1 MLLLLR
7 KVRVIVRLVNAIVT
21 DFVWAWRLIS
31 WFLFTR
37 STFKPRCARNANAM
51 ECRDPAPSK
60 PAGCACPTSASSAT
74 RSKIDSME
82 RRAFRSV
89 TVWGTTTK
97 IRSREATGGTKTSR
111 RTPTTW
117 GKRIQFTETG
127 QTIRSRI
134 GEQAKA
140 TFQCSLANFLHP
152 QQIQILTEALQSRP
166 QAADAQGL
174 GVLRTIPRIL
184 REKSAFGYF
193 GYARASV
200 QRHVDRRRWMRP
212 DVLRTRIS
220 DAGSDCRRAL
230 RLHLPLVLRSQVQNV
245 SNEED
250 DPHVSLEILRISK
263 MTIFIDK
270 KLAITMI
277 EMKTW

>member
-1 MLLLLR
+1 M
-7 KVRVIVRLVNAIVT
+7 
-21 DFVWAWRLIS
+21 
-31 WFLFTR
+31 
-37 STFKPRCARNANAM
+37 
-51 ECRDPAPSK
+51 
-60 PAGCACPTSASSAT
+60 
-74 RSKIDSME
+74 
-82 RRAFRSV
+82 
-89 TVWGTTTK
+89 
-97 IRSREATGGTKTSR
+97 
-111 RTPTTW
+111 
-117 GKRIQFTETG
+117 
-127 QTIRSRI
+127 
-134 GEQAKA
+134 
-140 TFQCSLANFLHP
+140 HP

-277 EMKTW
+277 EMKT